1 MDETK
6 AVEFAVGIFIV
17 LSIFNYLYPG
27 ASFLGFLF
35 TAFALF
41 AAYYV
46 IRGSIEWA
54 LGKGTTH
61 IWFGAGIIM
70 ILVLFFNGLGLVIN
84 AFNLIASVVA
94 GIITGI
100 ASIVP

>member
-1 MDETK
+1 MDETN

-46 IRGSIEWA
+46 IRGVVDWA
-54 LGKGTTH
+54 FGKGTTH
-61 IWFGAGIIM
+61 IWFGAGVIM
-70 ILVLFFNGLGLVIN
+70 ILVLFFNGLGLVLG

-94 GIITGI
+94 GIIAGI
-100 ASIVP
+100 ASVI

>member
-1 MDETK
+1 MDEAK

-35 TAFALF
+35 SIFALF

-46 IRGSIEWA
+46 IRGVMEWA
-54 LGKGTTH
+54 LGKGTMH

-84 AFNLIASVVA
+84 TFNTIIAVIA
-94 GIITGI
+94 GIVAAII
-100 ASIVP
+100 